1 MAGSVSSGVA
11 QTREAR
17 AGRGSRRPTLDDFER
32 LAWPAFGAAASVAAL
47 IILWLGSGVG
57 YSLDEIDTL
66 IRTPGLDFD
75 GTLEPHNGHF
85 IFTTRVAY
93 WAILELFGTDYLAFR
108 LLTVATVILTAALFL
123 AYAGRRIG
131 KLPALALALLLLF
144 FGSHPSHVMNGNGFT
159 VLFAIACGLAALLLL
174 ERNDRGGDIGACALL
189 CLGVATYTTGLPFV
203 AGAAVAIL
211 LRDDRWRRI
220 WVVAVPVAIYFA
232 WWLQAEG
239 QIGDPHDQ
247 ATISNLLL
255 LPAWGFQILGGV
267 LGSVSGFD
275 YFGDLASAG
284 PALAVAAL
292 GVLAWRLARGRLPDS
307 FWIALAVLLTIWA
320 LGAVTAGVFR
330 LPDDSRYFFSTLIG
344 ALLVGVA
351 ATAGT
356 RWSRTSIIVLYAAV
370 AVALSTNLLMLRD
383 GGDDLS
389 ALQLPTRSA
398 LAGVDAAGDL
408 ADPDLDIKAATE
420 GAPLALPFEIP
431 SLPDETAVE
440 SYRRVAD
447 SYGPLGYSLE
457 ELSERGEDERA
468 VADAVLAAALGIG
481 ARPVEP
487 PRSSAGCST
496 LGGDPDQ
503 PTAAEIEAGGGAVI
517 EAGSEPV
524 EVFLRRFADSTAKPI
539 GTVPPD
545 QAAGLLLP
553 ADQLSEPWV
562 VSVSPT
568 ATVCPR

>member
-108 LLTVATVILTAALFL
+108 LLTVATVVLTAALFL

-131 KLPALALALLLLF
+131 KLSALALALLLLF

-239 QIGDPHDQ
+239 QIGDPQDQ
-247 ATISNLLL
+247 ATVSNLLL
-255 LPAWGFQILGGV
+255 LPAWGFQILSGV

-275 YFGDLASAG
+275 YFGELASAG

-307 FWIALAVLLTIWA
+307 FWIALAVVLAIWA
-320 LGAVTAGVFR
+320 LGALAAGIFR

-344 ALLVGVA
+344 ALLVGVTA
-351 ATAGT
+351 AAGA

-370 AVALSTNLLMLRD
+370 AAALSTNLLMLRD

-420 GAPLALPFEIP
+420 GAPLGTPVRNPVA
-431 SLPDETAVE
+431 A
-440 SYRRVAD
+440 RRDRGRV
-447 SYGPLGYSLE
+447 
-457 ELSERGEDERA
+457 LSPGRRQLRA
-468 VADAVLAAALGIG
+468 ARVLARGAERTRRGRAGGGRRG
-481 ARPVEP
+481 AR
-487 PRSSAGCST
+487 RGARDRRQTGR
-496 LGGDPDQ
+496 
-503 PTAAEIEAGGGAVI
+503 AAEIKRRVLDARRRSGPAHGGRDRGRRGRGDRGRKRACRRLS
-517 EAGSEPV
+517 AA
-524 EVFLRRFADSTAKPI
+524 LRRLDRDTDRDGP
-539 GTVPPD
+539 
-545 QAAGLLLP
+545 AGPGRRP
-553 ADQLSEPWV
+553 APARR
-562 VSVSPT
+562 P
-568 ATVCPR
+568 AF

>member
-108 LLTVATVILTAALFL
+108 LLTLATVVLTAALFL

-211 LRDDRWRRI
+211 LRDERWRRI
-220 WVVAVPVAIYFA
+220 WIVAVPVAIYFA
-232 WWLQAEG
+232 WWLSG
-239 QIGDPHDQ
+239 GGPDRRPHRPGDGLQHPAAARMGLSDPQRGPRLGHRLR
-247 ATISNLLL
+247 LLRR
-255 LPAWGFQILGGV
+255 PGLGG
-267 LGSVSGFD
+267 
-275 YFGDLASAG
+275 AG
-284 PALAVAAL
+284 
-292 GVLAWRLARGRLPDS
+292 
-307 FWIALAVLLTIWA
+307 
-320 LGAVTAGVFR
+320 AG
-330 LPDDSRYFFSTLIG
+330 
-344 ALLVGVA
+344 
-351 ATAGT
+351 
-356 RWSRTSIIVLYAAV
+356 
-370 AVALSTNLLMLRD
+370 
-383 GGDDLS
+383 
-389 ALQLPTRSA
+389 
-398 LAGVDAAGDL
+398 
-408 ADPDLDIKAATE
+408 
-420 GAPLALPFEIP
+420 
-431 SLPDETAVE
+431 
-440 SYRRVAD
+440 
-447 SYGPLGYSLE
+447 
-457 ELSERGEDERA
+457 
-468 VADAVLAAALGIG
+468 G
-481 ARPVEP
+481 ARPWARSPGGSPAVACLIRSGSRSRSCSRSGPWGRSP
-487 PRSSAGCST
+487 PASSG
-496 LGGDPDQ
+496 
-503 PTAAEIEAGGGAVI
+503 
-517 EAGSEPV
+517 
-524 EVFLRRFADSTAKPI
+524 
-539 GTVPPD
+539 
-545 QAAGLLLP
+545 
-553 ADQLSEPWV
+553 
-562 VSVSPT
+562 SPT
-568 ATVCPR
+568 TPAISSRP